1 MQMCKGSLL
10 SSLNTFVPFLDRSC
24 TQNRHT
30 VLHFSAEYHR
40 VKIDISH
47 VISCLIALFRYILMP
62 LGFNI
67 TDYTSLKLNLAFCSV
82 AHVDSS
88 TAYILFICNDIIKHS
103 SHFSKQSKRV
113 YGIAPCS
120 NSLFIFKDL
129 LTSCLP
135 SSKNQYSLNKMVV
148 QAKNQTINIMG

>member
-1 MQMCKGSLL
+1 MCKSSLL
-10 SSLNTFVPFLDRSC
+10 SSLNNFVPFLDRRC

-47 VISCLIALFRYILMP
+47 VITCVIALLLCLDTFLMP
-62 LGFNI
+62 LEFNI
-67 TDYTSLKLNLAFCSV
+67 THYASLKLNLAFCSV
-82 AHVDSS
+82 VHSENS
-88 TAYILFICNDIIKHS
+88 PAYIPFICNDIIKHS

-113 YGIAPCS
+113 YGNA
-120 NSLFIFKDL
+120 IFKDL

-135 SSKNQYSLNKMVV
+135 SPKSQYSLNRMVV
-148 QAKNQTINIMG
+148 